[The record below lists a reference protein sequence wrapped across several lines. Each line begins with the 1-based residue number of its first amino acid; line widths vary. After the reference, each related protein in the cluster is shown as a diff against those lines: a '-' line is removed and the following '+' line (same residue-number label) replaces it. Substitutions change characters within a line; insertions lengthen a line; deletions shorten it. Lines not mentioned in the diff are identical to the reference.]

1 MSEDTMKK
9 IMKLVAV
16 LFIVLIGAMASGI
29 IDTPQTEGTTGTVEE
44 TQPVVPSTVFRPAP
58 TSERPITTKGRETS
72 LSTSERPITTKGRE
86 TSLSTEVTEGTP
98 EPQDET
104 LAEEAG
110 TSTEYNLFC
119 RIVALEGHPKY
130 GYDLY
135 LQVATVIMNRVE
147 SDKFPDTV
155 TEVIK
160 QKNQFSTYK
169 TNRKPV
175 YNDDV
180 YRAAEDAYYRG
191 KRNLPSFVLAFITE
205 EAYPKNV
212 ASGGFFG
219 RLEVY
224 DTINTVVWCYWPEDK
239 E

>member
-1 MSEDTMKK
+1 MKK
-9 IMKLVAV
+9 IMKLAAV

-29 IDTPQTEGTTGTVEE
+29 IDTSQIEGTTGTVKE
-44 TQPVVPSTVFRPAP
+44 TQPVVPLTVSRPAP
-58 TSERPITTKGRETS
+58 TSERPI
-72 LSTSERPITTKGRE
+72 ITKGRE

-119 RIVALEGHPKY
+119 RIVALEGHPAY
-130 GYDLY
+130 GYELY

-155 TEVIK
+155 TEVLS
-160 QKNQFSTYK
+160 QRNQFSTYK
-169 TNRKPV
+169 TSRTPV
-175 YNDDV
+175 YNEDV
-180 YRAAEDAYYRG
+180 YRAAHDAYYHG
-191 KRNLPSFVLAFITE
+191 KRNLPDCVLAFITE
-205 EAYPKNV
+205 EAYPGNV
-212 ASGGFFG
+212 RRGGAFAD
-219 RLEVY
+219 LEVY
-224 DTINTVVWCYWPEDK
+224 KTDNTVVWCYWPEDK